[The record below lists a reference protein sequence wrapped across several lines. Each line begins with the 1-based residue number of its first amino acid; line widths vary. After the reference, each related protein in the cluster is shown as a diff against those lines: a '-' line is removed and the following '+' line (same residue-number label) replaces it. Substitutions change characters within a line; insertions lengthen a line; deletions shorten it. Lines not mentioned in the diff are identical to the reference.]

1 MHYPEISIIVPV
13 YKVEKYLDKCVQSIR
28 AQTFGNL
35 EIILIVDGSPDR
47 CGEMCDTYAQE
58 DARIKVIHKANG
70 GQSDAR
76 NVGIDAAQGRY
87 LGFVDSDDFI
97 EQDMYETLYNII
109 IQENADVSEC
119 GFYDFYGEAKSITT
133 NTPVHISVLN
143 TEEAIRHTLQYT
155 PAVWCR
161 LYRKEIFEKIRFP
174 IGKVFEDSHIIIYL
188 LAQTKRMVVTD
199 AKKYYYVHRE
209 GSVTNLSYC
218 PQLLSTIEAWKN
230 NYNFIIDK
238 YPNLR
243 SLAKIRY
250 LRANFYVLDRMM
262 LDLEK
267 SDLRKQTEIV
277 KLLRQNIWSV
287 LKSSDFQ
294 TSRKIAA
301 LSLFVNQA
309 IYRKCVLIYW
319 HRHKPIG

>member
-35 EIILIVDGSPDR
+35 EIILIDDGSPDR

-161 LYRKEIFEKIRFP
+161 LYR
-174 IGKVFEDSHIIIYL
+174 
-188 LAQTKRMVVTD
+188 
-199 AKKYYYVHRE
+199 
-209 GSVTNLSYC
+209 
-218 PQLLSTIEAWKN
+218 
-230 NYNFIIDK
+230 
-238 YPNLR
+238 
-243 SLAKIRY
+243 
-250 LRANFYVLDRMM
+250 
-262 LDLEK
+262 
-267 SDLRKQTEIV
+267 
-277 KLLRQNIWSV
+277 
-287 LKSSDFQ
+287 
-294 TSRKIAA
+294 
-301 LSLFVNQA
+301 
-309 IYRKCVLIYW
+309 
-319 HRHKPIG
+319 